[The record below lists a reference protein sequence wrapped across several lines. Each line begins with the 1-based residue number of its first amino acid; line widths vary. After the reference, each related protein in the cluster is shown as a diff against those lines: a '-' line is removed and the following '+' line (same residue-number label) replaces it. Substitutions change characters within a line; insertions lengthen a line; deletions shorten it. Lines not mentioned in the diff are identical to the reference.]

1 MAGEN
6 RAAKNRAAED
16 VTAAL
21 RLSNPIRGVGCSL
34 VLGCALACSVLPEK
48 TSDAPATPLTCSSDG
63 ECSKG
68 HCLLPF
74 GVCSQDEGELTH
86 LLFEVTPPASDP
98 VYGGARFLTVMD
110 LDTADPNGAPDRG
123 IEPGWIELNVR
134 PRVPVSGSVSA
145 PPEQTDCVSGA
156 GSTLPV
162 SLTFTPR
169 ERLFGLSVPSYD
181 LTATPDPVTREYTFR
196 GSLPPGNYDVYMRPD
211 TQALSAS
218 CLAIPQIFH
227 KRQIGSTFKPF
238 EQAPLASLQLTFSG
252 DENHDGWVVD
262 MVHPVT
268 GEVISNRVRLSAANR
283 DPATNALRAKLYYS
297 RDADDF
303 ITPGTELVRLTPP
316 PDPNIVAGTVFL
328 QRSGLEI
335 AAAGEGTI
343 GDIFQFGNPVNFQ
356 AWVWTWTQ
364 AKSYL
369 PVQATVSFAARD
381 LDDMADGV
389 LTLFNRSA
397 TVDEKGQVR
406 VQLLPGQYR
415 VRVTPPGVVVK
426 EELGQLSSLETTV
439 TVWPNEN
446 GSAPVQGGNVLNV
459 PPASALSG
467 RVLAE
472 ADRQPVPNVEV
483 RASASEQELCP
494 VATAGERPPPCTMRD
509 AVLTK
514 VRAVDPFV
522 PRTRTGLSQADGEF
536 VVDGLDCRQCSAGGG
551 VRLDL
556 SLRPPPETRLPWL
569 IERAYYLPGDKRI
582 AQPLVIKRP
591 VAHAVRL
598 TYGDPAPLGGSDPQN
613 TGVPPTLA
621 GALVRVYALLSDQQT
636 ILKDAP
642 DIEPCVT
649 VAASQSGHCVQSVL
663 QVAELRSG
671 DDGEFLL
678 LLPPDLNP

>member
-1 MAGEN
+1 MVSEHLPVAF
-6 RAAKNRAAED
+6 RRSSL
-16 VTAAL
+16 L
-21 RLSNPIRGVGCSL
+21 RGLGGAVVLSSG
-34 VLGCALACSVLPEK
+34 LACSVLPDS
-48 TSDAPATPLTCSSDG
+48 TSDAPAAPLTCSSDSQ
-63 ECSKG
+63 CTKG

-74 GVCSQDEGELTH
+74 GVCSQDQGELTH
-86 LLFEVTPPASDP
+86 LLFEITPPASDP
-98 VYGGARFLTVMD
+98 VYGGARFLTILD
-110 LDTADPNGAPDRG
+110 LDAADPQGAPERG

-145 PPEQTDCVSGA
+145 PPDQSDCSSGA

-181 LTATPDPVTREYTFR
+181 LTAKLDERTLEYTFR

-211 TQALSAS
+211 AQVLGEN

-238 EQAPLASLQLTFSG
+238 EQAPLASLQLTFAG
-252 DENHDGWVVD
+252 QDDHDGWVVD

-268 GEVISNRVRLSAANR
+268 GEVISNRVRLSAAHR
-283 DPATNALRAKLYYS
+283 DPVSHALRAKLYYS
-297 RDADDF
+297 RDVDDF
-303 ITPGTELVRLTPP
+303 IMSGTELVRLTPP
-316 PDPNIVAGTVFL
+316 PDPNVVAGTVFL
-328 QRSGLEI
+328 QRSGLEF

-343 GDIFQFGNPVNFQ
+343 GDIFQFGNAVNFQ
-356 AWVWTWTQ
+356 AWVWGESQ
-364 AKSYL
+364 L
-369 PVQATVSFAARD
+369 DVPVPATVDFAARD

-406 VQLLPGQYR
+406 VQLLPGEYR

-426 EELGQLSSLETTV
+426 EALGQLSSLETTV

-446 GSAPVQGGNVLNV
+446 GSARVQGGNVILV

-467 RVLAE
+467 RVIAE
-472 ADRQPVPNVEV
+472 SDRQPVPNVEV

-494 VATAGERPPPCTMRD
+494 VATAGDLPLPCTMRD

-522 PRTRTGLSQADGEF
+522 PRTRTGLSHADGEF
-536 VVDGLDCRQCSAGGG
+536 VVDGLDCRQCTAGGG

-582 AQPLVIKRP
+582 AQPLVLKRP

-598 TYGDPAPLGGSDPQN
+598 TYGDPAPLASSEPQS
-613 TGVPPTLA
+613 TGVAPALA
-621 GALVRVYALLSDQQT
+621 GALVRVYALLSDQQKLLT
-636 ILKDAP
+636 DPA
-642 DIEPCVT
+642 DIEPCIT
-649 VAASQSGHCVQSVL
+649 VGASQSGHCVQSVL

-678 LLPPDLNP
+678 LLPPSLSP

>member
-1 MAGEN
+1 MAAPLLLA
-6 RAAKNRAAED
+6 RWHA
-16 VTAAL
+16 
-21 RLSNPIRGVGCSL
+21 IRSVGSSL
-34 VLGCALACSVLPEK
+34 VLGGARACGFMACSFLACSVLPEK

-63 ECSKG
+63 ECGKG

-74 GVCSQDEGELTH
+74 GVCSQEQGELTH
-86 LLFEVTPPASDP
+86 LLFEITPPASDP
-98 VYGGARFLTVMD
+98 VYGGARFLTIMD
-110 LDTADPNGAPDRG
+110 LSAAPPDGVPDRG
-123 IEPGWIELNVR
+123 IEAGWIELNVR

-145 PPEQTDCVSGA
+145 PPDQSDCVSGA

-169 ERLFGLSVPSYD
+169 EHLFGLSVPSYD
-181 LTATPDPVTREYTFR
+181 LTATRDASGEYTFR
-196 GSLPPGNYDVYMRPD
+196 GSLPPGNYDVYMRPN
-211 TQALSAS
+211 TQALSES

-238 EQAPLASLQLTFSG
+238 EQTALASLQLTFSG
-252 DENHDGWVVD
+252 DDNHDGWVVD

-268 GEVISNRVRLSAANR
+268 GEVISNRVRLSAAHR
-283 DPATNALRAKLYYS
+283 DPMTNALRAKLYYS

-316 PDPNIVAGTVFL
+316 PDPNVVAGTVFL

-343 GDIFQFGNPVNFQ
+343 GDIFRFGNPVNYQ
-356 AWVWTWTQ
+356 AWVWKKDDPNQ
-364 AKSYL
+364 EQSDI
-369 PVQATVSFAARD
+369 PVPATVSFAARD

-397 TVDEKGQVR
+397 DVDPKGQVR

-426 EELGQLSSLETTV
+426 DDLGQLSSLETTV

-446 GSAPVQGGNVLNV
+446 GSASVQGGNVIGV
-459 PPASALSG
+459 PVASKLIG

-472 ADRQPVPNVEV
+472 SDRQPVPNVEV

-494 VATAGERPPPCTMRD
+494 VAVDGEQAVPCTMRD

-522 PRTRTGLSQADGEF
+522 PRTRTGLSQPDGEF
-536 VVDGLDCRQCSAGGG
+536 VVDGLDCRQCSVGGG
-551 VRLDL
+551 VRFDL

-569 IERAYYLPGDKRI
+569 IVPAYYLPGGEKHI
-582 AQPLVIKRP
+582 PQPLVIKRP

-598 TYGDPAPLGGSDPQN
+598 TYGDPAPLAGSDPQS
-613 TGVPPTLA
+613 TGVPPVLA
-621 GALVRVYALLSDQQT
+621 GALVRVYALLSDQQRLLT
-636 ILKDAP
+636 DAA
-642 DIEPCVT
+642 DTEPCVT
-649 VAASQSGHCVQSVL
+649 VAASQTGHCVQSVL

-671 DDGEFLL
+671 DTGEFLL
-678 LLPPDLNP
+678 LLPPNLNP

>member
-1 MAGEN
+1 M
-6 RAAKNRAAED
+6 AAENLL
-16 VTAAL
+16 AAL
-21 RLSNPIRGVGCSL
+21 RLSNPTRGIGCSL
-34 VLGCALACSVLPEK
+34 LLGSALACSVLPEK
-48 TSDAPATPLTCSSDG
+48 TSDAPATPLTCASDG

-74 GVCSQDEGELTH
+74 GVCSQDQGELTH
-86 LLFEVTPPASDP
+86 LLFDITPPASDP
-98 VYGGARFLTVMD
+98 VYGGARFLTVLD
-110 LDTADPNGAPDRG
+110 LDAAPPEGAPDRG

-145 PPEQTDCVSGA
+145 PPEQSNCVSSA

-181 LTATPDPVTREYTFR
+181 LTATPDPSTGEYTFR
-196 GSLPPGNYDVYMRPD
+196 GSLPPGNYDVYMRPNA
-211 TQALSAS
+211 QALSES

-252 DENHDGWVVD
+252 DDNHDGWVVD

-283 DPATNALRAKLYYS
+283 DPVTNALRAKLYYS

-316 PDPNIVAGTVFL
+316 PDPSIVAGTVFL

-343 GDIFQFGNPVNFQ
+343 GDIFRFGNAVNFQ
-356 AWVWTWTQ
+356 AWVWPEEK
-364 AKSYL
+364 ANVR
-369 PVQATVSFAARD
+369 VQATVSFAARD
-381 LDDMADGV
+381 LDDMTDGV

-397 TVDEKGQVR
+397 TVNEKGQVQ

-415 VRVTPPGVVVK
+415 VRVTPPGMIVQ
-426 EELGQLSSLETTV
+426 EDLRQLSSLETTV

-446 GSAPVQGGNVLNV
+446 GSAPVQSGGVINV

-467 RVLAE
+467 RILAE
-472 ADRQPVPNVEV
+472 ADRRPVPNVEV

-494 VATAGERPPPCTMRD
+494 VATDGERPPPCTMRD

-514 VRAVDPFV
+514 VRAVDPYV

-536 VVDGLDCRQCSAGGG
+536 VVDGLDCKQCSPGGG
-551 VRLDL
+551 VRFDL

-569 IERAYYLPGDKRI
+569 IYPAYYVVPGDKRVP
-582 AQPLVIKRP
+582 QPLVIKRP

-598 TYGDPAPLGGSDPQN
+598 TYGPAPQVDPDSQS
-613 TGVPPTLA
+613 TGVPTPLA
-621 GALVRVYALLSDQQT
+621 DALVRVYALLNDQQQL
-636 ILKDAP
+636 LKDAE
-642 DIEPCVT
+642 DSEPCVAA
-649 VAASQSGHCVQSVL
+649 AASQSGHCVQSAL

-671 DDGEFLL
+671 SDGEFLL
-678 LLPPDLNP
+678 LLPPNLNH

>member
-1 MAGEN
+1 M
-6 RAAKNRAAED
+6 AAENLA
-16 VTAAL
+16 AAL
-21 RLSNPIRGVGCSL
+21 RLCNSLRGMGSSL
-34 VLGCALACSVLPEK
+34 MLASAVACSVLPEK
-48 TSDAPATPLTCSSDG
+48 TSDAPATPLTCASDG

-74 GVCSQDEGELTH
+74 GVCSQDQGELTH
-86 LLFEVTPPASDP
+86 LLFEITPPASDP

-110 LDTADPNGAPDRG
+110 LDAAAPEGVPDRG
-123 IEPGWIELNVR
+123 IDAGWIELNVR

-145 PPEQTDCVSGA
+145 PPEQSGCVSGA

-169 ERLFGLSVPSYD
+169 ERLFGLSVSSYD
-181 LTATPDPVTREYTFR
+181 LTATIDSATGEYTFR

-211 TQALSAS
+211 TQALSES

-227 KRQIGSTFKPF
+227 RRQIGSTFKPF

-252 DENHDGWVVD
+252 DDNHDGWVVD

-283 DPATNALRAKLYYS
+283 DPVTNTLRAKLYYS

-303 ITPGTELVRLTPP
+303 IMPGTELVRLTPP
-316 PDPNIVAGTVFL
+316 ADPNVVAGTVFL

-343 GDIFQFGNPVNFQ
+343 GDIFRFGNAVNYQ
-356 AWVWTWTQ
+356 AWVWKQ
-364 AKSYL
+364 RNNQEQL
-369 PVQATVSFAARD
+369 DVPVPATVSFAARD

-397 TVDEKGQVR
+397 NVDERGQVR

-415 VRVTPPGVVVK
+415 VRVTPPGIVAK

-446 GSAPVQGGNVLNV
+446 DSAPVQGGNVIMV
-459 PPASALSG
+459 PSASVLSG
-467 RVLAE
+467 RVVAE
-472 ADRQPVPNVEV
+472 ADRRPVPNVEV
-483 RASASEQELCP
+483 RASASEQQLCP
-494 VATAGERPPPCTMRD
+494 VATAGDQQPLPCTMRD

-514 VRAVDPFV
+514 VRAIDPFV
-522 PRTRTGLSQADGEF
+522 PRTRTGLSQPDGEF
-536 VVDGLDCRQCSAGGG
+536 VVDGLDCRQCTAGGG

-556 SLRPPPETRLPWL
+556 SLRPPPETRLPWR
-569 IERAYYLPGDKRI
+569 IERAYYLPPGDKRI
-582 AQPLVIKRP
+582 AQPLVIQRP

-598 TYGDPAPLGGSDPQN
+598 TYGDPAPLAGSDPQN
-613 TGVPPTLA
+613 AGGPPALA
-621 GALVRVYALLSDQQT
+621 GALVRVYALLNDQQNL
-636 ILKDAP
+636 LKDAA

-671 DDGEFLL
+671 DDGTFLL